1 MKYPQC
7 YVFLSAQAKLPALD
21 VLQKWF
27 ETKRELY
34 VRGVSRKSK
43 LLNEEIDNLENLH
56 HFAFN
61 RHDGPM
67 QCIVFSGT
75 ELKPI
80 FLWAHL
86 NDVLMVYWIDSP
98 KHATQLHKL
107 YECIYTTINFQE
119 FIYEIKDAY
128 HQMSK
133 YIFSKTGKKPVGD
146 DDIQRYF
153 MGRAWGTFSEA
164 EIHVK
169 QIAKNET
176 RAGILRRIDLEGID
190 TSPLAIGQ
198 G

>member
-75 ELKPI
+75 ELNPI

-86 NDVLMVYWIDSP
+86 TDVIKVYWIDSLD
-98 KHATQLHKL
+98 HAAKMQHL
-107 YECIYTTINFQE
+107 YEAIETTMYFE
-119 FIYEIKDAY
+119 GYLTDIKD
-128 HQMSK
+128 
-133 YIFSKTGKKPVGD
+133 IFNELENYVYTKLGKTFVD
-146 DDIQRYF
+146 DSNIYRF
-153 MGRAWGTFSEA
+153 LTGRHWGTLTEV
-164 EIHVK
+164 EIHIK

-176 RAGILRRIDLEGID
+176 RAGVLKRFDLAD
-190 TSPLAIGQ
+190 MH
-198 G
+198 

>member
-7 YVFLSAQAKLPALD
+7 YIFLSEKTKLPALE
-21 VLQKWF
+21 VLQAWF

-34 VRGVSRKSK
+34 VRGVSRTSK
-43 LLNEEIDNLENLH
+43 KLNDEIDHLKNLH
-56 HFAFN
+56 RFVFN
-61 RHDGPM
+61 RHDGQM
-67 QCIVFSGT
+67 QCVVISGT
-75 ELKPI
+75 EVNPI

-86 NDVLMVYWIDSP
+86 NDVLKVYWIDSP
-98 KHATQLHKL
+98 KHAMQVHYL
-107 YECIYTTINFQE
+107 YECIYTALHFQDYLSEIN
-119 FIYEIKDAY
+119 DSY
-128 HQMSK
+128 HQISK
-133 YIFSKTGKKPVGD
+133 YIFLKTGNKPVGD

-190 TSPLAIGQ
+190 TSPLAIGH